1 MLQTKTKQKIG
12 AKEYEME
19 FPNVGQVLEV
29 ENLKM
34 LLSGNSY
41 GQLIRSGHNT
51 AVELLN
57 LIDGVA
63 YFSVL
68 APNFKE
74 DFKIE
79 DFTKIGALEQ
89 KQISIAFVKFWTWYK
104 EIENSINQ
112 SIIDALGEDTE
123 KV

>member
-123 KV
+123 KS